1 MQPYLLLDIR
11 DSEQFESSRII
22 TAESYP
28 KTMLSRANYETPS
41 LLKYVI
47 IRLFLW
53 SIQYPVK

>member
-47 IRLFLW
+47 ICLFLW